1 MAGEWDH
8 GAALSRPVS
17 FFGSVSQSRSLVG
30 GLATRDV
37 AVRPAEKTC
46 NRRRWTERER
56 EKEREIAWKAEGTRE
71 GEKRERERKRSLAY
85 TVVRRVVGRGSG
97 GRHCFRDIPMLF
109 VFSRSRRFPFFLSL
123 SRLAS
128 SSCLADDHGGERWRS
143 IMHNRDR

>member
-71 GEKRERERKRSLAY
+71 GEKREREKEIPG
-85 TVVRRVVGRGSG
+85 VHRGSSG
-97 GRHCFRDIPMLF
+97 GRARVRWPTLF
-109 VFSRSRRFPFFLSL
+109 S
-123 SRLAS
+123 
-128 SSCLADDHGGERWRS
+128 
-143 IMHNRDR
+143 